1 MSKAPAP
8 LFLGSGALTL
18 KCTPRK
24 RGVGTFKRTFPRATG
39 LNPALR
45 VNRAPVSGVLGGF
58 ERQNW
63 VIHIVLAA
71 QNQKT
76 PIDQQNH
83 DN

>member
-8 LFLGSGALTL
+8 LFLGNGALTL
-18 KCTPRK
+18 NRTPKK
-24 RGVGTFKRTFPRATG
+24 RGVVPFKRTFFRITG

-63 VIHIVLAA
+63 VVRIVLAA
-71 QNQKT
+71 QN
-76 PIDQQNH
+76 
-83 DN
+83 